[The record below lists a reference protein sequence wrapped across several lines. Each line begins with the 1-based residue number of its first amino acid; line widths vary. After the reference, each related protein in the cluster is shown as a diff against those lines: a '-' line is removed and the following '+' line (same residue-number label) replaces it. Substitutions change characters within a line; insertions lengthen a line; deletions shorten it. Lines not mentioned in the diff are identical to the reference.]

1 MPNQRAPGQKAII
14 VMMREEFITEIDG
27 NLGKLGY
34 GDRASLIRE
43 AVVEKMIKMGIE
55 VPKVLSTPPCRAGK
69 GGRPA
74 KYKKV
79 RGPKKPAKKKL

>member
-1 MPNQRAPGQKAII
+1 MPNQRAPGQKPII
-14 VMMREEFITEIDG
+14 IMMREEFIAEIDG

-55 VPKVLSTPPCRAGK
+55 VPKMFSTAPCRAGK

-74 KYKKV
+74 KYEKA
-79 RGPKKPAKKKL
+79 RGPKKLAKKKL